1 MSDNEQS
8 QYLTTKYYIVL
19 TLKWY
24 NNGLFTLI
32 FCIKAA
38 NKAQPL
44 DEVWELDIDNGVQW
58 NAAPPMSSARSS
70 LTCNLITTSR
80 GNEEIIVVGGN
91 GGSTSVEIFSVNNRV
106 WRAGE
111 ICQ

>member
-1 MSDNEQS
+1 M
-8 QYLTTKYYIVL
+8 
-19 TLKWY
+19 
-24 NNGLFTLI
+24 FTLI

-44 DEVWELDIDNGVQW
+44 DEVWELDIDNRVQW

-70 LTCNLITTSR
+70 LTCNLITTS
-80 GNEEIIVVGGN
+80 GGDEEIVVVGGN
-91 GGSTSVEIFSVNNRV
+91 GGGSGDVEIFSVNNRV